1 MKYDIVAKK
10 ETVIQNEIV
19 FLFCFCS
26 QENREGGVRCNR
38 NKESTRIRAACD
50 CKEKEAQKKKI

>member
-19 FLFCFCS
+19 FLFLRLCS
-26 QENREGGVRCNR
+26 QENWGGGGAVQ
-38 NKESTRIRAACD
+38 EEQRIYTHS
-50 CKEKEAQKKKI
+50 KGMTVKKWKQSKM